1 MNKQFYL
8 SAVAAAVSLATTVQ
22 AAEIETIE
30 VTATKRVE
38 NAQSIPVSVSA
49 LSADELKNLKIR
61 DTTEI
66 SAQVPN
72 MQISTPGGDSYPV
85 ISIRGISM
93 DDYSI
98 NQSSS
103 VAIYVDEV
111 YKGNPSLQSGQMF
124 DLQRIEVLRGPQG
137 TLFGKNST
145 GGLVNFITKGPSWDT
160 GGYLTAGIGNNN
172 RKEVKGAYETE
183 LSDKLAVR
191 VAGTFTE
198 MDGWKKNSF
207 PGAADS
213 NAIDE
218 WAARATFNYLPTDD
232 VDITLKVA
240 ASKANPYNYA
250 YTNIPGEA
258 GYGAGYYELFNNAEV
273 GLPAL
278 FGVTPPE
285 GAPQNSYFVPEGQDF
300 DEIQEDYVL
309 KREIENSSASLNIV
323 WDVSD
328 EYSLTS
334 ITSFDSGDITIPEG
348 DGSPNQVNSV
358 VVSGDTTQFTQDLRL
373 TSNLDGP
380 FNYIVGAFVSKEEI
394 DAPTSLSL
402 FQDLDLNVDGNLD
415 YLDCYDPLAAA
426 FGLEMSPN
434 GQQVE
439 EALLTEGASLGLFA
453 SLGCSLQ
460 NDYTQEKTSLG
471 LYFDGSYDLT
481 KDTKL
486 RFGARSTNDVIE
498 LSNFNAGYYGSDG
511 TLVVPTIA
519 QELLPE
525 DEIDENEWSGK
536 VSVDH
541 ILSTGDLV
549 YVSYN
554 RGYRSGAF
562 NGQSFN
568 DPSEAAPVDP
578 EILDAFELG
587 FKADFLSRQLRIN
600 GAAFYYDYEGQQF
613 INVDPNTAAQTLQ
626 NIDSST
632 IKGLEFD
639 ITAALT
645 DDLMLRAGFGYLD
658 TEVDGGV
665 ISGVDVSGNQ
675 LTQSPEY
682 NANIGLDYNQT
693 LGDSGSINWHVD
705 GTWSDKYYFDIHN
718 TEAIAQDAYAVVN
731 ARVTWTSP
739 DEGYEIAIWGKT
751 LTDEEYLTKAFD
763 LSGFGGVMAHY
774 GQPVSYGAEL
784 TVNF

>member
-682 NANIGLDYNQT
+682 NANIGLDYNKHWAILALLIGMSMG
-693 LGDSGSINWHVD
+693 LGLIN
-705 GTWSDKYYFDIHN
+705 TILIFTIQKLLLKMRM
-718 TEAIAQDAYAVVN
+718 Q
-731 ARVTWTSP
+731 
-739 DEGYEIAIWGKT
+739 
-751 LTDEEYLTKAFD
+751 L
-763 LSGFGGVMAHY
+763 
-774 GQPVSYGAEL
+774 
-784 TVNF
+784 

>member
-72 MQISTPGGDSYPV
+72 MQISTPGADSYPV

-300 DEIQEDYVL
+300 DEIQEDHVL

-380 FNYIVGAFVSKEEI
+380 FNYIVGAFVSK
-394 DAPTSLSL
+394 
-402 FQDLDLNVDGNLD
+402 
-415 YLDCYDPLAAA
+415 
-426 FGLEMSPN
+426 
-434 GQQVE
+434 
-439 EALLTEGASLGLFA
+439 
-453 SLGCSLQ
+453 
-460 NDYTQEKTSLG
+460 
-471 LYFDGSYDLT
+471 
-481 KDTKL
+481 
-486 RFGARSTNDVIE
+486 
-498 LSNFNAGYYGSDG
+498 
-511 TLVVPTIA
+511 
-519 QELLPE
+519 
-525 DEIDENEWSGK
+525 
-536 VSVDH
+536 
-541 ILSTGDLV
+541 
-549 YVSYN
+549 
-554 RGYRSGAF
+554 
-562 NGQSFN
+562 
-568 DPSEAAPVDP
+568 
-578 EILDAFELG
+578 
-587 FKADFLSRQLRIN
+587 
-600 GAAFYYDYEGQQF
+600 
-613 INVDPNTAAQTLQ
+613 
-626 NIDSST
+626 
-632 IKGLEFD
+632 
-639 ITAALT
+639 
-645 DDLMLRAGFGYLD
+645 
-658 TEVDGGV
+658 
-665 ISGVDVSGNQ
+665 
-675 LTQSPEY
+675 
-682 NANIGLDYNQT
+682 
-693 LGDSGSINWHVD
+693 
-705 GTWSDKYYFDIHN
+705 
-718 TEAIAQDAYAVVN
+718 
-731 ARVTWTSP
+731 
-739 DEGYEIAIWGKT
+739 
-751 LTDEEYLTKAFD
+751 
-763 LSGFGGVMAHY
+763 
-774 GQPVSYGAEL
+774 
-784 TVNF
+784 